1 MKAVLQYRASP
12 GMREQL
18 ATLAPDWLQIVVV
31 AESDR
36 ETFAAEMRD
45 ADVLLHVLEPVTA
58 EVIAG
63 AAKLQLI
70 QKIGVGVNTIDLDA
84 ALAHG
89 VAVSNMPGTNS
100 QAVAELTL
108 ALMLAVLRRLVSLD
122 REARAGRGWSLPL
135 DTFDHMGEIAGRVVG
150 LVGYGQVARRLEPV
164 LTALG
169 ADVLYTARRQ
179 IPDAAADWR
188 PLDALLAEVDILSLH
203 VPLARETEKLLDRE
217 ALWRM
222 KHGSVLINTARG
234 GLVDEEA
241 LVDALRSGQLAAAGL
256 DVLAVE
262 PAGAENPLFT
272 LDNVVV
278 TPHVAWLTPETLDR
292 SIGIALDNCARI
304 RMGQPLLHQVVPR
317 AAPPTSREG

>member
-1 MKAVLQYRASP
+1 
-12 GMREQL
+12 MRKQL

-31 AESDR
+31 AETDR

-45 ADVLLHVLEPVTA
+45 TDVLLHVLEPVTA
-58 EVIAG
+58 EVIA
-63 AAKLQLI
+63 AAPKLQFV

-108 ALMLAVLRRLVSLD
+108 TLMLAVLRRLVSLD
-122 REARAGRGWSLPL
+122 RETRAGRGWSLPP
-135 DTFDHMGEIAGRVVG
+135 DTFDHTGEIAGRVVG
-150 LVGYGQVARRLEPV
+150 LVGYGQVARRLAPV
-164 LTALG
+164 LRALG
-169 ADVLYTARRQ
+169 ADVRYTARRQ
-179 IPDAAADWR
+179 PQDAAADWR

-203 VPLARETEKLLDRE
+203 LPLAPETEKLLNRK

-256 DVLAVE
+256 DVLADE
-262 PAGAENPLFT
+262 PARDENELLT

-278 TPHVAWLTPETLDR
+278 TPHVAWLTPETLNR
-292 SIGIALDNCARI
+292 SIGIALENCARV
-304 RMGQPLLHQVVPR
+304 RMGRPLLHQVVP
-317 AAPPTSREG
+317 